1 MCVEREMKETLSLY
15 LFLETVKTA
24 INRTGPPGSAGNRSN
39 VVVVALTAVPVGRA
53 AGVRRG
59 PGLLERNHTGL

>member
-1 MCVEREMKETLSLY
+1 VYVERERKETLSLY
-15 LFLETVKTA
+15 LFLETVKIA
-24 INRTGPPGSAGNRSN
+24 IIRTGPPGSAGNGSN
-39 VVVVALTAVPVGRA
+39 VVVVALTAVGRA